1 MNRKLDAADNRERG
15 AVARVQNPSLA
26 PAHVSVGI
34 GVSLE
39 NVPGG
44 RTLGVGEE
52 PARVEYLFPPIT
64 ALEEQELGLAY
75 EALTGRRVWPKMLP
89 LLRVIHR
96 RHGPDTIRLLGDLY
110 EEGGVQYLLLRL
122 RDYPPRQASFLT
134 SSEAAPHR
142 PAAPSPA
149 ASARVS
155 DEGEADRVAA
165 IAPPFGLGN
174 QEPTPDEKKC
184 SGDAADLS
192 AWCGCPEEDLRPDIL
207 YCEVHRPR
215 FGSVPKLRYD
225 RRISNPA
232 AAGFLA
238 AAAGLSASQAPTP

>member
-1 MNRKLDAADNRERG
+1 VTPADGPERG
-15 AVARVQNPSLA
+15 AVAGVQSPSLVR
-26 PAHVSVGI
+26 AHVSVGI

-64 ALEEQELGLAY
+64 ALAEQELCLAY

-110 EEGGVQYLLLRL
+110 EEGGVQDLLLRL

-149 ASARVS
+149 ALAHVS

-165 IAPPFGLGN
+165 IAPPFGLEN
-174 QEPTPDEKKC
+174 QEPTRDEKKC
-184 SGDAADLS
+184 SGDGADLS

-207 YCEVHRPR
+207 YCGVHRPR
-215 FGSVPKLRYD
+215 FGSAPKLRYD
-225 RRISNPA
+225 RRESNPA
-232 AAGFLA
+232 AARFA
-238 AAAGLSASQAPTP
+238 AAAGSSATEASTP

>member
-1 MNRKLDAADNRERG
+1 VTPADGMGRDHAAG
-15 AVARVQNPSLA
+15 VQSPSLA
-26 PAHVSVGI
+26 RAHVSVGI

-64 ALEEQELGLAY
+64 ALEEQELCLAY

-96 RHGPDTIRLLGDLY
+96 RHGPDMIRLLGDLY

-149 ASARVS
+149 ASAHVN

-165 IAPPFGLGN
+165 IAPPFGLEN
-174 QEPTPDEKKC
+174 QEPTRDEKKC
-184 SGDAADLS
+184 SGDGADLG
-192 AWCGCPEEDLRPDIL
+192 AWCGCPEAHLRPNVL
-207 YCEVHRPR
+207 YCEAHRPR

-232 AAGFLA
+232 TAGFLA
-238 AAAGLSASQAPTP
+238 AAATGQSAAGAPRP

>member
-1 MNRKLDAADNRERG
+1 MTPADGMERDHAAG
-15 AVARVQNPSLA
+15 VQSPSLA
-26 PAHVSVGI
+26 RAHVSVGI

-64 ALEEQELGLAY
+64 ALEEQELCLAY
-75 EALTGRRVWPKMLP
+75 EALTCRRVWPKMLP
-89 LLRVIHR
+89 LLRVILR
-96 RHGPDTIRLLGDLY
+96 RHGPDTIPLLGDLY
-110 EEGGVQYLLLRL
+110 EQGSVQDLLIRL
-122 RDYPPRQASFLT
+122 RDLPRQASFLT

-142 PAAPSPA
+142 PVAPSPA
-149 ASARVS
+149 ASAHVS

-165 IAPPFGLGN
+165 IAPLFGLGN

-184 SGDAADLS
+184 SGDGADLG
-192 AWCGCPEEDLRPDIL
+192 AWCGCPEAHLRPNVL

-215 FGSVPKLRYD
+215 FGSAPKLRYD

-232 AAGFLA
+232 AARLFA
-238 AAAGLSASQAPTP
+238 AAAGAPRP